1 MSEPIIIPH
10 KKIGNIIYAFGALC
24 FVLIGLSFLTI
35 PSFPIQLIGLPS
47 IAFFGICLVIYTKRI
62 FSPHPLLI
70 IDEQGI
76 TDNSSAL
83 AIGFIPW
90 KDIEN
95 VELRH
100 MLNQTFISVEVKSH
114 DAYLAKMTPFQRYLQ
129 KPTSKWATLSSIS
142 LSTPLELTLKPS
154 IRGLR
159 KILDIII
166 ESELLCQN

>member
-47 IAFFGICLVIYTKRI
+47 IAFFGIFLVIYTKKI
-62 FSPHPLLI
+62 FSPRPLLI

-114 DAYLAKMTPFQRYLQ
+114 DAYLAKMTPFQRY
-129 KPTSKWATLSSIS
+129 ATKANLKMGY
-142 LSTPLELTLKPS
+142 PLVNITLNTTGADS
-154 IRGLR
+154 QTIHQRIEEDFEHYYR
-159 KILDIII
+159 K
-166 ESELLCQN
+166 